1 MLPLFPDIKPYRE
14 QTLAVG
20 EPHVLHIEESGNPD
34 GVPVLFLH
42 GGPGAGCNSRGRCF
56 FDPEEYRIVLFDQ
69 RGAGQSTPHACVD
82 NNTLPDLLA
91 DIDAILERLDIERC
105 MLFGGSWGATL
116 ALAYAQWRPERVLG
130 MVLRGVF
137 LCRQQDLDWFYK
149 DGASRIFPDAWAQL
163 CAAIPEPED
172 LLASYQYVLNS
183 DNEIERM
190 AAARAWASWE
200 ASCSTLRHH
209 SGFVESV
216 SESHNALALARLEVH
231 YFVNKGFLAPNQ
243 IINQAGKLA
252 GIRSI
257 IVHGRYDMVC
267 PLDNAHSLHAAWPD
281 SELRI
286 IREGGHSPFEP
297 AMADA
302 LVHATTDMLEW
313 LTEKSA

>member
-14 QTLAVG
+14 QRLNVG

-56 FDPEEYRIVLFDQ
+56 FDPEQYRIVLFDQ
-69 RGAGQSTPHACVD
+69 RGAGQSTPHACTD
-82 NNTLPDLLA
+82 NNTLQDLLA
-91 DIDAILERLDIERC
+91 DILCILDKLDIERC

-116 ALAYAQWRPERVLG
+116 ALAFAEQHPERVSG

-137 LCRQQDLDWFYK
+137 LCRRQDLDWFYR
-149 DGASRIFPDAWAQL
+149 DGASRIFPEAWEQL
-163 CAAIPEPED
+163 RAAVPDQTD
-172 LLASYQYVLNS
+172 LLASYHSVLDS
-183 DNEIERM
+183 GNEIERM
-190 AAARAWASWE
+190 AAARAWATWE
-200 ASCSTLRHH
+200 ATCSTLRPH
-209 SGFVESV
+209 SGFIESV
-216 SESHNALALARLEVH
+216 GESHNALALARLETH
-231 YFVNKGFLAPNQ
+231 YFVNQGFLRPNQ
-243 IINQAGKLA
+243 LIDEAGKLA

-267 PLDNAHSLHAAWPD
+267 PLDNAHSLHAVWAD

-286 IREGGHSPFEP
+286 IRDGGHSPFEP
-297 AMADA
+297 AMSDA